1 MLKSYMHDNSCLSA
15 ATERQTTNP
24 SSDELLFLLIVTL
37 TQALMRLEQQEVHL
51 LHLHLVLFPIRTT
64 RKEDDTHYPINLHS
78 ITVMHR
84 IIVCHSLRACN
95 K

>member
-15 ATERQTTNP
+15 ATERQTTNL
-24 SSDELLFLLIVTL
+24 SSDELLFL
-37 TQALMRLEQQEVHL
+37 TQALMRLEQQEVYL

-78 ITVMHR
+78 ITVMHC